1 MVPPA
6 LTAVLL
12 IGFGLLLTLY
22 GYGLWRLALVVGG
35 FAIGFAVGIQIAPP
49 DQQALAIA
57 IGAVMAVAFGLLS
70 YFAYTM
76 VSILIGV
83 VMGALAGLV
92 VASLLGVNGQTL
104 NGVDVNTLALV
115 AVGAIVGIVLGIA
128 LRDLIIVVLTAI
140 GGGGAFVVGLQQLL
154 PILNPAWTNLLT
166 GFTPFL
172 IWAGVA
178 VIGIVMQYL
187 FFRRRLTGNLIPG

>member
-115 AVGAIVGIVLGIA
+115 AVGPC
-128 LRDLIIVVLTAI
+128 R
-140 GGGGAFVVGLQQLL
+140 
-154 PILNPAWTNLLT
+154 P
-166 GFTPFL
+166 
-172 IWAGVA
+172 
-178 VIGIVMQYL
+178 
-187 FFRRRLTGNLIPG
+187 